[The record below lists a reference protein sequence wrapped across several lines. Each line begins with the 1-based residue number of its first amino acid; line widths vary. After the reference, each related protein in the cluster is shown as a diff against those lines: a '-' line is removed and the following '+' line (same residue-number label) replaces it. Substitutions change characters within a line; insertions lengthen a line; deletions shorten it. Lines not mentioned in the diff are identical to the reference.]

1 MSCEETSQLAR
12 ENLNDLSAF
21 VAVAQAHSFTKAAA
35 RLGISPSALSHAM
48 RGLEERRGVRLLA
61 RTPGA
66 SAPTEAGERLLTVVL
81 PHLQG
86 IKSGL
91 NALNL
96 LRDIP
101 AGTIRLTA
109 SEHPACT
116 VIYPVLARLA
126 ADYPQIKIEVNVHNM
141 LADLVA
147 GRFDAGIRLGEH
159 VERDMVAAR
168 IAPDMRMAVVG
179 TPAYFERPP
188 AARNSAGSDKTRMHR
203 HTAAN
208 PRRPVALGV
217 RQGWSLGYSTRGR
230 PVDLQ
235 HDEPRSLRAVLDGLG
250 LGYCL
255 DDMAAEAIA
264 DGRLIRVL
272 EDWCE
277 PFPGYHI
284 YYPSRCL
291 LSPALRLLI
300 DALRFR

>member
-1 MSCEETSQLAR
+1 LAR

-48 RGLEERRGVRLLA
+48 RGLEERLGVRLLA
-61 RTPGA
+61 RTTR
-66 SAPTEAGERLLTVVL
+66 SVAPTEAGERLLTVVL

-86 IKSGL
+86 IESEL
-91 NALNL
+91 SALNL

-109 SEHPACT
+109 SEHAAYT

-126 ADYPQIKIEVNVHNM
+126 ADYPEIKIEVNVDNM

-147 GRFDAGIRLGEH
+147 GRFDAGIRLGEY
-159 VERDMVAAR
+159 VERDMVAVR
-168 IAPDMRMAVVG
+168 IAPDMRMAIVG
-179 TPAYFERPP
+179 TPAYFERHPRP
-188 AARNSAGSDKTRMHR
+188 ETPQDLTQHECIGIRLPTHGGLLPWEFDKDGRSIT
-203 HTAAN
+203 
-208 PRRPVALGV
+208 V
-217 RQGWSLGYSTRGR
+217 RVEGQLIFNTMSLA
-230 PVDLQ
+230 
-235 HDEPRSLRAVLDGLG
+235 LRAVLDGLG

-277 PFPGYHI
+277 PFPGFHI
-284 YYPSRCL
+284 YYPSRRL

>member
-1 MSCEETSQLAR
+1 MAR

-21 VAVAQAHSFTKAAA
+21 VAVAEAHSFTKAAA

-48 RGLEERRGVRLLA
+48 RGLEERLGVRLLA
-61 RTPGA
+61 RTTR
-66 SAPTEAGERLLTVVL
+66 SVAPTEAGERLLTVVL

-86 IKSGL
+86 IESEL
-91 NALNL
+91 SALNL

-109 SEHPACT
+109 SEHAAYT

-126 ADYPQIKIEVNVHNM
+126 ADYPEIKIEVNVDNM

-159 VERDMVAAR
+159 VERDMVAVR
-168 IAPDMRMAVVG
+168 IAPDMRMAIVG
-179 TPAYFERPP
+179 TPAYFER
-188 AARNSAGSDKTRMHR
+188 H
-203 HTAAN
+203 
-208 PRRPVALGV
+208 PRPETP
-217 RQGWSLGYSTRGR
+217 Q
-230 PVDLQ
+230 DLTQ
-235 HDEPRSLRAVLDGLG
+235 HDCIGIRLPTHGGLLPWEFDKDGRSITVRVEGQLIFNTNNLALRAVLDGLG

-284 YYPSRCL
+284 YYPSRRQ

>member
-1 MSCEETSQLAR
+1 MAR
-12 ENLNDLSAF
+12 EDLNALSAF
-21 VAVAQAHSFTKAAA
+21 VAVAQTHSFTKAAA

-48 RGLEERRGVRLLA
+48 RGLEERLGVRLLA
-61 RTPGA
+61 RTTR
-66 SAPTEAGERLLTVVL
+66 SVAPTEAGERLLTVVL

-86 IKSGL
+86 IESEL
-91 NALNL
+91 SALNL

-109 SEHPACT
+109 SEHAAYT

-126 ADYPQIKIEVNVHNM
+126 ADYPEIKIEVNVDNM

-159 VERDMVAAR
+159 LERDMVAVR
-168 IAPDMRMAVVG
+168 IAPDMRMAIVG
-179 TPAYFERPP
+179 TPAYFERHPRP
-188 AARNSAGSDKTRMHR
+188 ETPQDLTQHECIGIRLPTHGGLLPWEFDKDGRSIT
-203 HTAAN
+203 
-208 PRRPVALGV
+208 V
-217 RQGWSLGYSTRGR
+217 RVEGQLIFNTMSLA
-230 PVDLQ
+230 
-235 HDEPRSLRAVLDGLG
+235 LRAVLDGLG

-284 YYPSRCL
+284 YYPSRRQ

>member
-1 MSCEETSQLAR
+1 LAR

-35 RLGISPSALSHAM
+35 QLGISPSALSHAM
-48 RGLEERRGVRLLA
+48 RGLEERLGVRLLA
-61 RTPGA
+61 RTTR
-66 SAPTEAGERLLTVVL
+66 SVAPTEAGERLLTVVL

-86 IKSGL
+86 IESEL
-91 NALNL
+91 SALNL

-109 SEHPACT
+109 SEHAAYT

-126 ADYPQIKIEVNVHNM
+126 ADYPEIKIEVNVDNM

-159 VERDMVAAR
+159 VERDMVAVR
-168 IAPDMRMAVVG
+168 IAPDMRMAIVG
-179 TPAYFERPP
+179 TPTYFERHPRP
-188 AARNSAGSDKTRMHR
+188 ETPQDLTQHECIGIRLPTHGGLLPWEFDKDGRSIT
-203 HTAAN
+203 
-208 PRRPVALGV
+208 V
-217 RQGWSLGYSTRGR
+217 RVEGQLIFNTMSLA
-230 PVDLQ
+230 
-235 HDEPRSLRAVLDGLG
+235 LRAVLDGLG

-284 YYPSRCL
+284 YYPSRA
-291 LSPALRLLI
+291 SSLRRS
-300 DALRFR
+300 DFS

>member
-1 MSCEETSQLAR
+1 LAS

-48 RGLEERRGVRLLA
+48 RGLEERLGVRLLA
-61 RTPGA
+61 RTTR
-66 SAPTEAGERLLTVVL
+66 SVAPTEAGERLLTVVL

-86 IKSGL
+86 IESEL
-91 NALNL
+91 SALNL

-109 SEHPACT
+109 SEHAAYT
-116 VIYPVLARLA
+116 VVYPVLARLA
-126 ADYPQIKIEVNVHNM
+126 ADYPEIKIEVSVDNM

-159 VERDMVAAR
+159 VERDMVAVR
-168 IAPDMRMAVVG
+168 IAPDMRMAIVG
-179 TPAYFERPP
+179 TPAYFERHPRP
-188 AARNSAGSDKTRMHR
+188 QTPQDLTQHECIGIRLPTHGGLLPWEFDKDGRSIT
-203 HTAAN
+203 
-208 PRRPVALGV
+208 V
-217 RQGWSLGYSTRGR
+217 RVEGQLIFNTMSLA
-230 PVDLQ
+230 
-235 HDEPRSLRAVLDGLG
+235 LRAVLDGLG

-284 YYPSRCL
+284 YYPSRRL
-291 LSPALRLLI
+291 LSPAFRLLI

>member
-1 MSCEETSQLAR
+1 MAR

-35 RLGISPSALSHAM
+35 QLGISPSALSHAM
-48 RGLEERRGVRLLA
+48 RGLEERLGVRLLA
-61 RTPGA
+61 RTTR
-66 SAPTEAGERLLTVVL
+66 SVAPTEAGERLLTVVL

-86 IKSGL
+86 IESEL
-91 NALNL
+91 SALNL

-109 SEHPACT
+109 SEHAAYT

-126 ADYPQIKIEVNVHNM
+126 ADYPEIKIEVSVDNM
-141 LADLVA
+141 LVADLVA

-159 VERDMVAAR
+159 VERDMVAVR
-168 IAPDMRMAVVG
+168 IAPDMRMAIVG
-179 TPAYFERPP
+179 TPAYFERHPRP
-188 AARNSAGSDKTRMHR
+188 ETPQDLTQHECIGIRLPTHGGLLPWEFDKDGRSIT
-203 HTAAN
+203 
-208 PRRPVALGV
+208 V
-217 RQGWSLGYSTRGR
+217 RVEGQLIFNTMSLA
-230 PVDLQ
+230 
-235 HDEPRSLRAVLDGLG
+235 LRAVLDGLG

-284 YYPSRCL
+284 YYPSRRQ

>member
-1 MSCEETSQLAR
+1 MAR
-12 ENLNDLSAF
+12 EDLNALSAF
-21 VAVAQAHSFTKAAA
+21 VAVAEARSFTKAAA

-48 RGLEERRGVRLLA
+48 RGLEERLGVRLLA
-61 RTPGA
+61 RTTR
-66 SAPTEAGERLLTVVL
+66 SVAPTEAGERLLTVVL

-86 IKSGL
+86 IESEL
-91 NALNL
+91 SALNL

-109 SEHPACT
+109 SEHAAYT

-126 ADYPQIKIEVNVHNM
+126 ADYPEIKIEVNVDNM

-159 VERDMVAAR
+159 VERDMVAVR
-168 IAPDMRMAVVG
+168 IAPDMRMAIVG
-179 TPAYFERPP
+179 TPAYFERHPRP
-188 AARNSAGSDKTRMHR
+188 ETPQDLTQHECIGIRLPTHGGLLPWEFDKDGRSIT
-203 HTAAN
+203 
-208 PRRPVALGV
+208 V
-217 RQGWSLGYSTRGR
+217 RVEGQLIFNTMSLA
-230 PVDLQ
+230 
-235 HDEPRSLRAVLDGLG
+235 LRAVLDGLG

-284 YYPSRCL
+284 YYPSRRQ

>member
-1 MSCEETSQLAR
+1 MGR

-21 VAVAQAHSFTKAAA
+21 VAVAQARSFTKAAA
-35 RLGISPSALSHAM
+35 QLGISPSALSHAM
-48 RGLEERRGVRLLA
+48 RGLEERLGVRLLA
-61 RTPGA
+61 RTTR
-66 SAPTEAGERLLTVVL
+66 SVAPTEAGERLLTVFL

-86 IKSGL
+86 IKSEL
-91 NALNL
+91 SALKL
-96 LRDIP
+96 LRHIP

-109 SEHPACT
+109 SEHAAYT

-126 ADYPQIKIEVNVHNM
+126 ADYPEIKIEVNVDNM
-141 LADLVA
+141 LVDLVA

-159 VERDMVAAR
+159 VERDMIAVR
-168 IAPDMRMAVVG
+168 IAPDMRMAIVG
-179 TPAYFERPP
+179 TPAYFERHPRP
-188 AARNSAGSDKTRMHR
+188 ETPQDLTQHECIGIRLPTHGGLLPWEFDKDGRSIT
-203 HTAAN
+203 
-208 PRRPVALGV
+208 V
-217 RQGWSLGYSTRGR
+217 RVEGQLIFNTMSLA
-230 PVDLQ
+230 
-235 HDEPRSLRAVLDGLG
+235 LRAVLDGLG

-255 DDMAAEAIA
+255 DDMVAEAIA

-284 YYPSRCL
+284 YYPSRRQ

>member
-1 MSCEETSQLAR
+1 LAR

-48 RGLEERRGVRLLA
+48 RGLEERLGVRLLA
-61 RTPGA
+61 RTTR
-66 SAPTEAGERLLTVVL
+66 SVAPTEAGERLLTVVL

-86 IKSGL
+86 IESEL
-91 NALNL
+91 SALNL
-96 LRDIP
+96 LRDVP

-109 SEHPACT
+109 SEHAAYT

-126 ADYPQIKIEVNVHNM
+126 ADYPEIKIEVNVDNM

-159 VERDMVAAR
+159 VERDMVAVR
-168 IAPDMRMAVVG
+168 IAPDMRMAIVG
-179 TPAYFERPP
+179 TPAYFERHPRP
-188 AARNSAGSDKTRMHR
+188 ETPQDLTQHQCIGIRLPTHGGLLPWEFDKDGRSITVRVEGQLIFNTNSLA
-203 HTAAN
+203 
-208 PRRPVALGV
+208 
-217 RQGWSLGYSTRGR
+217 
-230 PVDLQ
+230 
-235 HDEPRSLRAVLDGLG
+235 LRAVLDGLG

-284 YYPSRCL
+284 YYPSRRQ

>member
-1 MSCEETSQLAR
+1 LAR

-48 RGLEERRGVRLLA
+48 RGLEERLGVRLLA
-61 RTPGA
+61 RTTR
-66 SAPTEAGERLLTVVL
+66 SVAPTEAGERLLTVVL

-86 IKSGL
+86 IESEL
-91 NALNL
+91 SALNL

-109 SEHPACT
+109 SEHAAYT

-126 ADYPQIKIEVNVHNM
+126 ADYPEIKIELNVDNM

-159 VERDMVAAR
+159 VERDMVAVR
-168 IAPDMRMAVVG
+168 IAPDMRMAIVG
-179 TPAYFERPP
+179 TPAYFERHPRP
-188 AARNSAGSDKTRMHR
+188 ETPQDLTQHECIGIRLPTHGGLLPWEFDKDGRSIT
-203 HTAAN
+203 
-208 PRRPVALGV
+208 V
-217 RQGWSLGYSTRGR
+217 RVEGQLIFNTMSLA
-230 PVDLQ
+230 
-235 HDEPRSLRAVLDGLG
+235 LRAVLDGLG

-284 YYPSRCL
+284 YYPSRRL

>member
-1 MSCEETSQLAR
+1 LAR

-48 RGLEERRGVRLLA
+48 RGLEERLGVRLLA
-61 RTPGA
+61 RTTR
-66 SAPTEAGERLLTVVL
+66 SVAPTEAGERLLTVVL

-86 IKSGL
+86 IESEL
-91 NALNL
+91 SALNL
-96 LRDIP
+96 LRDTP

-109 SEHPACT
+109 SEHAAYT

-126 ADYPQIKIEVNVHNM
+126 ADYPEIKIEVNVDNM

-159 VERDMVAAR
+159 VERDMIAVR
-168 IAPDMRMAVVG
+168 IAPDMRMAIVG
-179 TPAYFERPP
+179 TPAYFERHPRP
-188 AARNSAGSDKTRMHR
+188 ETPQDLTQHECIGIRLPTHGGLLPWEFDKDGRSVT
-203 HTAAN
+203 
-208 PRRPVALGV
+208 V
-217 RQGWSLGYSTRGR
+217 RVEGQLIFNTMSLA
-230 PVDLQ
+230 
-235 HDEPRSLRAVLDGLG
+235 LRAVLDGLG

-284 YYPSRCL
+284 YYPSRRQ

>member
-1 MSCEETSQLAR
+1 LAR

-48 RGLEERRGVRLLA
+48 RGLEERLGVRLLA
-61 RTPGA
+61 RTTR
-66 SAPTEAGERLLTVVL
+66 SVAPTEAGERLLTVVL

-86 IKSGL
+86 IESEL
-91 NALNL
+91 SALNL
-96 LRDIP
+96 LRDVP
-101 AGTIRLTA
+101 AGKIRLTA
-109 SEHPACT
+109 SEHAAYT
-116 VIYPVLARLA
+116 VIYPVLARLS
-126 ADYPQIKIEVNVHNM
+126 ADYPEIKIEVNVDNM

-159 VERDMVAAR
+159 VERDMVAVR
-168 IAPDMRMAVVG
+168 IAPDMRMAIVG
-179 TPAYFERPP
+179 TPAYFERHPRP
-188 AARNSAGSDKTRMHR
+188 ETPQDLTQHECIGIRLPTHGGLLPWEFDKDGRSITVRVEGQLIFNTNSLA
-203 HTAAN
+203 
-208 PRRPVALGV
+208 
-217 RQGWSLGYSTRGR
+217 
-230 PVDLQ
+230 
-235 HDEPRSLRAVLDGLG
+235 LRAVLDGLG

-277 PFPGYHI
+277 PFPGFHI
-284 YYPSRCL
+284 YYPSRRL

>member
-1 MSCEETSQLAR
+1 LAR

-21 VAVAQAHSFTKAAA
+21 VAVAEAHSFTKAAA

-48 RGLEERRGVRLLA
+48 RGLEERLGVRLLA
-61 RTPGA
+61 RTTR
-66 SAPTEAGERLLTVVL
+66 SVAPTEAGERLLTVVL

-86 IKSGL
+86 IESEL
-91 NALNL
+91 SALNL

-109 SEHPACT
+109 SEHAAYT

-126 ADYPQIKIEVNVHNM
+126 ADYPEIKIEVNVDNM

-159 VERDMVAAR
+159 VERDMVAVR
-168 IAPDMRMAVVG
+168 IAPNMRMAIVG
-179 TPAYFERPP
+179 TPAYFERHPRP
-188 AARNSAGSDKTRMHR
+188 ETPQDLTQHQCIGIRTPTHGGLLPWEFDKDGRSVT
-203 HTAAN
+203 
-208 PRRPVALGV
+208 V
-217 RQGWSLGYSTRGR
+217 RVEGQLIFNTMSLA
-230 PVDLQ
+230 
-235 HDEPRSLRAVLDGLG
+235 LRAVLDGLG

-255 DDMAAEAIA
+255 DDMAAEAVA

-284 YYPSRCL
+284 YYPSRRQ

>member
-1 MSCEETSQLAR
+1 LAR

-48 RGLEERRGVRLLA
+48 RGLEERLGVRLLA
-61 RTPGA
+61 RTTR
-66 SAPTEAGERLLTVVL
+66 SVAPTEAGERLLTVVL

-86 IKSGL
+86 IESEL
-91 NALNL
+91 SALNL

-109 SEHPACT
+109 SEHAAYT

-126 ADYPQIKIEVNVHNM
+126 ADYPEIKIEVNVDNM

-159 VERDMVAAR
+159 VERDMVAVR
-168 IAPDMRMAVVG
+168 IAPDMRMAIVG
-179 TPAYFERPP
+179 TPAYFERHPRP
-188 AARNSAGSDKTRMHR
+188 ETPQDLTQHECIGIRLPTHGGLLPWEFDKDGRSVTVRVEGQFTFNTNSLA
-203 HTAAN
+203 
-208 PRRPVALGV
+208 
-217 RQGWSLGYSTRGR
+217 
-230 PVDLQ
+230 
-235 HDEPRSLRAVLDGLG
+235 LRAVLDGLG

-255 DDMAAEAIA
+255 DDMAADAIA

-284 YYPSRCL
+284 YYPSRRQ

>member
-1 MSCEETSQLAR
+1 MAR

-48 RGLEERRGVRLLA
+48 RGLEERLGVRLLA
-61 RTPGA
+61 RTTR
-66 SAPTEAGERLLTVVL
+66 SVAPTEAGERLLTVVL

-86 IKSGL
+86 IESEL
-91 NALNL
+91 SALNL

-109 SEHPACT
+109 SEHAAYT

-126 ADYPQIKIEVNVHNM
+126 ADYPEIKIEVNVDNM

-159 VERDMVAAR
+159 VERDMVAVR
-168 IAPDMRMAVVG
+168 IAPDMRMAIVG
-179 TPAYFERPP
+179 TPAYFERHPRP
-188 AARNSAGSDKTRMHR
+188 ETPQDLTQHECIGIRLPTHGGLLPWEFDKDGRSVT
-203 HTAAN
+203 
-208 PRRPVALGV
+208 V
-217 RQGWSLGYSTRGR
+217 RVEGQLIFNTMSLA
-230 PVDLQ
+230 
-235 HDEPRSLRAVLDGLG
+235 LRAVLDGLG

-284 YYPSRCL
+284 YYPSRRL

>member
-1 MSCEETSQLAR
+1 MAR

-48 RGLEERRGVRLLA
+48 RGLEERLGVRLLA
-61 RTPGA
+61 RTTR
-66 SAPTEAGERLLTVVL
+66 SVAPTEAGERLLTVVL

-86 IKSGL
+86 IESEL
-91 NALNL
+91 TALNL

-109 SEHPACT
+109 SEHAAYT

-126 ADYPQIKIEVNVHNM
+126 ADYPEIKIEVNVDNM

-159 VERDMVAAR
+159 VERDMVAVR
-168 IAPDMRMAVVG
+168 IAPDMRMAIVG
-179 TPAYFERPP
+179 TPAYFERHPRP
-188 AARNSAGSDKTRMHR
+188 ETPQDLTQHECIGIRLPTHGGLLPWEFDKDGRSVT
-203 HTAAN
+203 
-208 PRRPVALGV
+208 V
-217 RQGWSLGYSTRGR
+217 RVEGQLIFNTMSLG
-230 PVDLQ
+230 
-235 HDEPRSLRAVLDGLG
+235 LRAVLDGLG

-284 YYPSRCL
+284 YYPSRRL

>member
-1 MSCEETSQLAR
+1 LAR

-48 RGLEERRGVRLLA
+48 RGLEERLGVRLLA
-61 RTPGA
+61 RTTR
-66 SAPTEAGERLLTVVL
+66 SVAPTEAGERLLTVVL

-86 IKSGL
+86 IESEL
-91 NALNL
+91 SALNL

-109 SEHPACT
+109 SEHAAYT

-126 ADYPQIKIEVNVHNM
+126 ADYPEIKIEVNVDNM

-159 VERDMVAAR
+159 VERDMVAVR
-168 IAPDMRMAVVG
+168 IAPDMRMAIVG
-179 TPAYFERPP
+179 TPAYFERHPRP
-188 AARNSAGSDKTRMHR
+188 ETPQDLTQHECIGIRLPTHGGLLPWEFDKDGRSITVRVEGQLIFNTNSLA
-203 HTAAN
+203 
-208 PRRPVALGV
+208 
-217 RQGWSLGYSTRGR
+217 
-230 PVDLQ
+230 
-235 HDEPRSLRAVLDGLG
+235 LRAVLDGLG

-284 YYPSRCL
+284 YYPSRRQ

>member
-1 MSCEETSQLAR
+1 
-12 ENLNDLSAF
+12 
-21 VAVAQAHSFTKAAA
+21 
-35 RLGISPSALSHAM
+35 M
-48 RGLEERRGVRLLA
+48 RGLEERLGVRLLA
-61 RTPGA
+61 RTTR
-66 SAPTEAGERLLTVVL
+66 SVAPTEAGERLLTVVL

-86 IKSGL
+86 IESEL
-91 NALNL
+91 SALNL

-109 SEHPACT
+109 SEHAAYT

-126 ADYPQIKIEVNVHNM
+126 ADYPEIKIEVNVDNM

-159 VERDMVAAR
+159 VERDMVAVR
-168 IAPDMRMAVVG
+168 IAPDMRMAIVG
-179 TPAYFERPP
+179 TPAYFERHPRP
-188 AARNSAGSDKTRMHR
+188 ETPQDLTQHECIGIRLPTHGGLLPWEFDKDGRSIT
-203 HTAAN
+203 
-208 PRRPVALGV
+208 V
-217 RQGWSLGYSTRGR
+217 RVEGQLIFNTMSLA
-230 PVDLQ
+230 
-235 HDEPRSLRAVLDGLG
+235 LRAVLDGLG

-284 YYPSRCL
+284 YYPSRRQ
-291 LSPALRLLI
+291 LSPALRLLV

>member
-1 MSCEETSQLAR
+1 MAR
-12 ENLNDLSAF
+12 EDLNALSAF
-21 VAVAQAHSFTKAAA
+21 VAVAQARSFTKAAA

-48 RGLEERRGVRLLA
+48 RGLEERLGVRLLA
-61 RTPGA
+61 RTTR
-66 SAPTEAGERLLTVVL
+66 SVAPTEAGERLLTVVL

-86 IKSGL
+86 IESEL
-91 NALNL
+91 SALNL

-109 SEHPACT
+109 SEHAAYT

-126 ADYPQIKIEVNVHNM
+126 ADYPEIKIEVNVDNM

-159 VERDMVAAR
+159 VERDMVAVR
-168 IAPDMRMAVVG
+168 IAPDMRMAIVG
-179 TPAYFERPP
+179 TPAYFERHPRP
-188 AARNSAGSDKTRMHR
+188 ETPQDLTQHECIGIRLPTHGGLLPWEFDKDGRSVT
-203 HTAAN
+203 
-208 PRRPVALGV
+208 V
-217 RQGWSLGYSTRGR
+217 RVEGQLIFNTMSLA
-230 PVDLQ
+230 
-235 HDEPRSLRAVLDGLG
+235 LRAVLDGLG

-255 DDMAAEAIA
+255 DDMVAEAIA

-284 YYPSRCL
+284 YYPSRRQ